1 MIAEVGRLLRRIAI
15 PVVALTAL
23 LVGVGLL
30 ITKVLRHAWPFTV
43 EDGADRYFAGH
54 RVPVWT
60 DISTVFSTG
69 ASTPY
74 VIGLL
79 VVLAVALRLIFHRWR
94 ESVYVVTAVGV
105 ELTAFLVTGLLIDR
119 QRPHVPKLDP
129 APPTS
134 SFPSGHTGA
143 ATALVGALALLV
155 ARRVK
160 RRWLRV
166 LLTALL
172 CLIPVAV
179 ALARLYRG
187 EHHPSDVV
195 AGLANGAAAVGIA
208 SRGALDTDD
217 FGEKHPGPRPAE
229 EAYGSAGT
237 RKRAAVVVN
246 PTKVADL
253 EARRRRVSTQMALAG
268 WEEPLWLE
276 TSPHDSGRGMTRQ
289 ALAAGVDVVF
299 AAGGDGTVM
308 SVVSELAGSRVPL
321 AILPAGTGNLLA
333 RNLRLP
339 TDLDEAIQVGLS
351 GVDRDIDLG
360 EVGGQRFAVMA
371 GIGFDAQVMADA
383 PDQLKAHVGWPA
395 YLVSGA
401 QNLRGRGMRVTVQ
414 VDGGEVLRRR
424 ARSVLVGNVGAL
436 QAGVQLIPHAEP
448 DDGVLDV
455 VLLTPEN
462 LGGWARVFGH
472 LAIRKR
478 DAGRYVEHLAAR
490 ERVEVHA
497 EHPEARQLDGDS
509 IDPGPDLVVTVAP
522 RSLVVRV
529 PEEVSQELPSA
540 DERRRAG
547 HPDAP
552 AGSAATGPDRL
563 EPRGRIEEVG
573 IGDPAP

>member
-15 PVVALTAL
+15 PLLVLTAV

-30 ITKVLRHAWPFTV
+30 ITKALLHAWPFSV

-60 DISTVFSTG
+60 EISTVFSTG
-69 ASTPY
+69 ASTPFI
-74 VIGLL
+74 IGAL
-79 VVLAVALRLIFHRWR
+79 VVTAIALRLIFHRWR
-94 ESVYVVTAVGV
+94 ESAYVVTAVSV
-105 ELTAFLVTGLLIDR
+105 ELIAFLITGLLIDR
-119 QRPHVPKLDP
+119 QRPHVPRLDP

-143 ATALVGALALLV
+143 ATALVGALVLLV

-166 LLTALL
+166 LLAGLL

-187 EHHPSDVV
+187 EHHPSDVI

-217 FGEKHPGPRPAE
+217 FGQKHPGDPTAE

-246 PTKVADL
+246 PTKVGDV
-253 EARRRRVSTQMALAG
+253 EARRRRVSTEMALAG
-268 WEEPLWLE
+268 WADPLWLE

-289 ALAAGVDVVF
+289 ALAVGVDVVF

-308 SVVSELAGSRVPL
+308 AVVSELAGTGVPL

-339 TDLDEAIQVGLS
+339 TDLDEAIHVGLS
-351 GVDRDIDLG
+351 GVDRNIDLG
-360 EVGGQRFAVMA
+360 EVDGQRFAVMA
-371 GIGFDAQVMADA
+371 GIGFDAKVMADA

-395 YLVSGA
+395 YVVSGL
-401 QNLRGRGMRVTVQ
+401 QHLRGRGMRVTIQ

-424 ARSVLVGNVGAL
+424 ARSVLIGNVGAL

-455 VLLTPEN
+455 VVLTPEN
-462 LGGWARVFGH
+462 LGGWARVAGH

-497 EHPEARQLDGDS
+497 EHDEARQVDGDPIES
-509 IDPGPDLVVTVAP
+509 GPHLVVTVAP

-529 PEEVSQELPSA
+529 LEEVSEALPSA
-540 DERRRAG
+540 DERRQAG

-563 EPRGRIEEVG
+563 EPRGSVGEVG
-573 IGDPAP
+573 VGDAST